1 MRSLYDRYGGMVYS
15 VAQRVLNDSG
25 AAEEVLQDIFMQLW
39 RSAESFD
46 PARGTL
52 SGWLLV
58 MARNRAIDRL
68 RRRPVGVNVD
78 AETAN
83 VPLGVNLESA
93 VAQREMMARV
103 AAAVA
108 ALPEAQ
114 QKTLELAYYNGMTQ
128 TEIAAATGEP
138 LGTVKTRLRSALQTL
153 RQALNP

>member
-39 RSAESFD
+39 RNAESFD
-46 PARGTL
+46 PARGSL

-68 RRRPVGVNVD
+68 RRRPAGQNVD
-78 AETAN
+78 AETIN
-83 VPLGVNLESA
+83 VPLAVSLEST
-93 VAQREMMARV
+93 VAQHELMARV

-114 QKTLELAYYNGMTQ
+114 QKTLELAYYKGMTH